1 MTDLPFVFALWLVR
15 PEVAN
20 APEIADRLR
29 TLRDQNLRRINE
41 LVTAQNEFDHE
52 FCSRYF
58 REILRYDFGEREK
71 AGLREF
77 HRACLTC
84 KIDVAPA
91 YDLNVV

>member
-1 MTDLPFVFALWLVR
+1 MTNLPFVFALWLVR
-15 PEVAN
+15 SEVEN

-29 TLRDQNLRRINE
+29 TLRDENLRRINE
-41 LVTAQNEFDHE
+41 LVTAQSEFDPE

-58 REILRYDFGEREK
+58 REILRFGFGDQEK

-77 HRACLTC
+77 HRACVAC

-91 YDLNVV
+91 HELNVV